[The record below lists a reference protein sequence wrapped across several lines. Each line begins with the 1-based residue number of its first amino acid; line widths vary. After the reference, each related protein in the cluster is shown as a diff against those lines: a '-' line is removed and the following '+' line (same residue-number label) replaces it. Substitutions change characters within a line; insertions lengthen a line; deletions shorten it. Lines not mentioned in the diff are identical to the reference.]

1 MGEKGGNKCG
11 RRKAL
16 RAVKVGIM
24 QYYVH
29 SAVVHGEIH
38 EREKHAR
45 NAIGTPGLFLLKR
58 TNARRPHLEERK
70 QTRSREKRKTF

>member
-1 MGEKGGNKCG
+1 
-11 RRKAL
+11 
-16 RAVKVGIM
+16 M
-24 QYYVH
+24 QYYIH

-45 NAIGTPGLFLLKR
+45 NAIGTQGLLLKR
-58 TNARRPHLEERK
+58 TNARSPHLEERK